1 MRMTWISRGSPEAA
15 STNAVSVV
23 RRMRMARR
31 YSIRLAGSIA
41 TPRRNF
47 GTAKVV
53 SWRVIVRKNARR
65 RIGPIIGC
73 GAKGKESW
81 IDRRRGELAIAPNPL
96 MKGLS
101 YFSPQRPFFTLPLCH
116 VTFDCH
122 NSYMH

>member
-1 MRMTWISRGSPEAA
+1 MRRTWISRGSPEAA

-23 RRMRMARR
+23 RRMRMAWR
-31 YSIRLAGSIA
+31 YSIRLAGSIEP
-41 TPRRNF
+41 PRRNF

-53 SWRVIVRKNARR
+53 SWRAIVRKNARR

-81 IDRRRGELAIAPNPL
+81 TDRRRWELVIAPNPV

-101 YFSPQRPFFTLPLCH
+101 YFSPQLVLLYIAAMQCDDIR
-116 VTFDCH
+116 
-122 NSYMH
+122 